1 MLENF
6 IYAKQ
11 KSLFEEALNNGEI
24 LDEAIVFIEDTK
36 EIWNHGT
43 YFATQLSIDEIESI
57 VASSET
63 VQSVMEQIVLD
74 TLDSLPVSI
83 VSDGDGSK
91 FLADDGSY
99 KVVESKFIKFS
110 SNNMLKFYCIEP
122 VTITLNGED
131 TIYPA
136 NSSVSVTLMDS
147 DEWTITPTSD
157 NSITLLE
164 SWPGTLGTFYSWL
177 EGVQV
182 FSSIVF
188 DMNDLAMYEKWN
200 QGHQG
205 EYHVQFAQYNDCIF
219 WSDNAYVN
227 AVAERTNYTL
237 YYSSQLPLCYSSIP
251 ENTFKAF
258 YMAYSVTS
266 DPNWSNPLYKASFA
280 QATWAT
286 QVFSYY
292 GLHSIG
298 MFDMDSP
305 DFNITLPKDCRGLM
319 FYAPNVLN
327 AGVFDAVNVT
337 NFGAKSGSWRD
348 AFAYCYCLENL
359 NIKNLKVNLNIS
371 WSPINQVSL
380 NFILSN
386 AANTNAITIYLSPV
400 TYYAL
405 TDDNKNIAAEKNI
418 TLSLIDTN
426 WDEDKRTKAI
436 QLAGDGTKFLA
447 NDGSYKEI
455 TVPTKVS
462 ELENDANYFSNGKD
476 IEDGVYIYTTD
487 NKFIKPDDWNNNNYD
502 KAVCIVVIYGEHCV
516 GAVWEDYEFISEP
529 TTYRGVPFGIN
540 GIDIDDG
547 EFGYENTK
555 KILEVDV
562 NNSSAAYITTQFIF
576 KNGEKGHLPSIA
588 EGTLFSYSG
597 PYYENIQNAL
607 NVLGKEGLLGEFWGS
622 YVTPGWFSN
631 CSTDTANYSHIF
643 PDGSENELR
652 ETLKTDTTAD
662 IFGETMPLQAI
673 PFLHIEKSIIQ
684 TQGDGT
690 KFLSNDGSYKE
701 VSSAVTVNL
710 TDSSITEDKYNEIY
724 EAINNSIPI
733 NVIIYN
739 EAGGN
744 FVGIKQADAAK
755 DPGGGIH
762 LYYTVC
768 NQTDG
773 TTNFCVATINSSD
786 YSVNTRITP
795 INNFGPYIWDE
806 ETSETKFNE
815 LKEAIIASRRIIIE
829 SLGSDLHVLYYDID
843 ILILISRPIM
853 SPPYVYNKICYII
866 TETEV
871 KIFNYGGS
879 EIFYMSNGDM
889 STLSNILVTSAYKNF
904 KTINKNTTFS
914 LSEDA
919 EIFVTEYQGEFS
931 FGDTVY
937 TVTFPEEIIWDVT
950 PIYRPNKRYQFSIVN
965 NLGVMRE
972 FPLSNS

>member
-1 MLENF
+1 MLNNF
-6 IYAKQ
+6 IYAKL
-11 KSLFEEALNNGEI
+11 KSLFEEKLAANEVPQ
-24 LDEAIVFIEDTK
+24 EAIAFIEDTK

-43 YFATQLSIDEIESI
+43 YFATQLSIDEIENI

-63 VQSVMEQIVLD
+63 VQAVMEQVVLD

-83 VSDGDGSK
+83 VSDGDGNK
-91 FLADDGSY
+91 FLSDDGSY

-110 SNNMLKFYCIEP
+110 SNNQLKFYCIEP

-258 YMAYSVTS
+258 YMAYNVTS
-266 DPNWSNPLYKASFA
+266 DPNWSNPLYKESFA

-327 AGVFDAVNVT
+327 AGVFDAINVT
-337 NFGAKSGSWRD
+337 NFGAMSGSWRD

-359 NIKNLKVNLNIS
+359 NIKNLKVNLNVS
-371 WSPINQVSL
+371 WSPISQVSL

-386 AANTNAITIYLSPV
+386 AANTSAITIYLSPV

-436 QLAGDGTKFLA
+436 QLAGDGSKFLA
-447 NDGSYKEI
+447 DDGSYKEI
-455 TVPTKVS
+455 VVPTKVS
-462 ELENDANYFSNGKD
+462 DLEDDLSIVES
-476 IEDGVYIYTTD
+476 IEDAKEVFIVTSDMFEQTATTGVEESVSTATITFTD
-487 NKFIKPDDWNNNNYD
+487 EGLSDFTEAVRSNKI
-502 KAVCIVVIYGEHCV
+502 I
-516 GAVWEDYEFISEP
+516 
-529 TTYRGVPFGIN
+529 
-540 GIDIDDG
+540 GIDRTVLNLGENVATPFATTGAYGNYVFSTYVGSIGVDAYLLSFEILNTTTTNIDRYDVTISPDG
-547 EFGYENTK
+547 VISFMRDMLADGHFIIDETMFTAGITDEPITSFELTDEYKDVLTRAILLNKVIGITNLVLYYLIESIVTSSVNTRALWNPGFSIININYHAGSDFIGHVYYGDYGILL
-555 KILEVDV
+555 KITCIDGV
-562 NNSSAAYITTQFIF
+562 ITV
-576 KNGEKGHLPSIA
+576 EK
-588 EGTLFSYSG
+588 ETM
-597 PYYENIQNAL
+597 
-607 NVLGKEGLLGEFWGS
+607 LLGS
-622 YVTPGWFSN
+622 
-631 CSTDTANYSHIF
+631 
-643 PDGSENELR
+643 
-652 ETLKTDTTAD
+652 
-662 IFGETMPLQAI
+662 GE
-673 PFLHIEKSIIQ
+673 
-684 TQGDGT
+684 GT
-690 KFLSNDGSYKE
+690 KFLADDGEYKTIDLATTTT
-701 VSSAVTVNL
+701 SGLMSA
-710 TDSSITEDKYNEIY
+710 EDKTKLDQI
-724 EAINNSIPI
+724 
-733 NVIIYN
+733 
-739 EAGGN
+739 
-744 FVGIKQADAAK
+744 
-755 DPGGGIH
+755 
-762 LYYTVC
+762 T
-768 NQTDG
+768 
-773 TTNFCVATINSSD
+773 SS
-786 YSVNTRITP
+786 NT
-795 INNFGPYIWDE
+795 
-806 ETSETKFNE
+806 
-815 LKEAIIASRRIIIE
+815 
-829 SLGSDLHVLYYDID
+829 
-843 ILILISRPIM
+843 
-853 SPPYVYNKICYII
+853 
-866 TETEV
+866 
-871 KIFNYGGS
+871 
-879 EIFYMSNGDM
+879 
-889 STLSNILVTSAYKNF
+889 
-904 KTINKNTTFS
+904 
-914 LSEDA
+914 
-919 EIFVTEYQGEFS
+919 
-931 FGDTVY
+931 
-937 TVTFPEEIIWDVT
+937 
-950 PIYRPNKRYQFSIVN
+950 SIVTQAEYDA
-965 NLGVMRE
+965 LVAAGATTSGSIYYIRG
-972 FPLSNS
+972 